1 VNDHLHPLFR
11 KLLEP
16 LMGKV
21 IISAKPYGPG
31 NPDYEYD
38 KWQQEQ
44 VDDEAEAQRIANL
57 KGELHVRVPKSKS

>member
-1 VNDHLHPLFR
+1 
-11 KLLEP
+11 
-16 LMGKV
+16 MGKV